1 MAKLI
6 YDGKGVVFG
15 RLASVV
21 AKNLLKGNSVDVINC
36 EEIIVSGDKKLFA
49 KKILDKREMGAG
61 SSLKGPKYPR
71 VADRLVKR
79 MIRGM
84 LPRDRMKG
92 QDAFRRL
99 RCHIGSGDLAPKGV
113 PPAQMASAIADKV
126 GKDEL
131 KNVVKLNY
139 KKPMKYSSIKE
150 IVRLLK

>member
-1 MAKLI
+1 MTKLI
-6 YDGKGVVFG
+6 YDGRRMIFG

-21 AKNLLKGNSVDVINC
+21 AKDLLKGNFVDIINC
-36 EEIIVSGDKKLFA
+36 EEIVVSGDKKLFA
-49 KKILDKREMGAG
+49 KKILAKREMGSG

-92 QDAFRRL
+92 QDALRRL
-99 RCHIGSGDLAPKGV
+99 RCYAGDGAL
-113 PPAQMASAIADKV
+113 D
-126 GKDEL
+126 KDEL
-131 KNVVKLNY
+131 KNVIKLEY
-139 KKPMKYSSIKE
+139 RLPMKHSSIKE

>member
-1 MAKLI
+1 MIAGGFLCKMAKI
-6 YDGKGVVFG
+6 VYDGSDCVFG

-21 AKNLLKGNSVDVINC
+21 AKDLLKGNSVDIVNC
-36 EEIIVSGDKKLFA
+36 EAIIVSGDKKVFA
-49 KKILDKREMGAG
+49 KKMLLKKWMGEG
-61 SSLKGPKYPR
+61 GSLKGPKYPR

-99 RCHIGSGDLAPKGV
+99 KCF
-113 PPAQMASAIADKV
+113 V
-126 GKDEL
+126 GEPEEVKDA
-131 KNVVKLNY
+131 VKLNH
-139 KKPMKYSSIKE
+139 KKPMKFATIGE